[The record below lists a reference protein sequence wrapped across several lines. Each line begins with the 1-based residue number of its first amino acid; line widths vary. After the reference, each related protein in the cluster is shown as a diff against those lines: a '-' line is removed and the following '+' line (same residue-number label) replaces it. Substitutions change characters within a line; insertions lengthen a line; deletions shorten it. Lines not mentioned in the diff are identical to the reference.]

1 MQKKKS
7 PLCHKTGCQQFHGS
21 LGRGLCKGNIKRVF
35 FFTTKQT
42 GLDCLPGGEGLCRED
57 GLEVLGANAGFH
69 ELLEADQ
76 LATGLL
82 VVLVEVVPTK
92 PRFSFE

>member
-1 MQKKKS
+1 M
-7 PLCHKTGCQQFHGS
+7 
-21 LGRGLCKGNIKRVF
+21 GLWVEACAKETSKDL

-42 GLDCLPGGEGLCRED
+42 GLYCLPGGEGLCRED
-57 GLEVLGANAGFH
+57 GLEVLRANAGFH

>member
-1 MQKKKS
+1 M
-7 PLCHKTGCQQFHGS
+7 
-21 LGRGLCKGNIKRVF
+21 GLRVEACAKETSKEF

-42 GLDCLPGGEGLCRED
+42 SLDCLPGGEGLCRED

-92 PRFSFE
+92 PRFSFELINKKMVKITVCL

>member
-1 MQKKKS
+1 M
-7 PLCHKTGCQQFHGS
+7 
-21 LGRGLCKGNIKRVF
+21 GLRVEACAKETSKDL

-42 GLDCLPGGEGLCRED
+42 GLDCLPGGEGLCWED
-57 GLEVLGANAGFH
+57 GLEVLRADPGFH

-82 VVLVEVVPTK
+82 VVLVKVVPTK
-92 PRFSFE
+92 PRFSLE